1 VEPAEGGRLRYRSM
15 SGTAS
20 FAAWCLVLL
29 SMTVGAAWSA
39 VTTGAAPWFFAVW
52 CAGILFL
59 GVWSMF
65 LELTVDG
72 EGNLHFRSL
81 VRRRTWA
88 AADLRTI
95 RPGSGCMVFKF
106 SARSAMLAGRPG
118 RRGRRSDWE
127 TLLDRLAELNPA
139 VEIFQCAS

>member
-1 VEPAEGGRLRYRSM
+1 
-15 SGTAS
+15 
-20 FAAWCLVLL
+20 
-29 SMTVGAAWSA
+29 MTIGAAWSA
-39 VTTGAAPWFFAVW
+39 ATTGAAPWFFAVW

-72 EGNLHFRSL
+72 EGNLHFGGL
-81 VRRRTWA
+81 VKRRTWA
-88 AADLRTI
+88 ATDLRTI
-95 RPGSGCMVFKF
+95 RPGSDCMVFKF
-106 SARSAMLAGRPG
+106 SAGSAMLAGRPG

-127 TLLDRLAELNPA
+127 ALLDRLAELNPA